1 MGKVV
6 MAIIVTI
13 VSLFLIRGGLPTL
26 GIILIVA
33 FIVGSIFGKK
43 KSGKTK
49 KCQYCA
55 NDIKY
60 EAIVCQYCSRQ
71 L

>member
-1 MGKVV
+1 LGKVIL
-6 MAIIVTI
+6 AIIVTI

-26 GIILIVA
+26 GIIIIVA
-33 FIVGSIFGKK
+33 FIVGGIFGKN

-49 KCQYCA
+49 KCPYCA

-60 EAIVCQYCSRQ
+60 EATVCQYCSRQ